1 MREHKRAEIAHA
13 KCERGRQLVCDAFQC
28 YEFHFI
34 ALLLFDRH
42 PIQAGAGCSQ
52 KNLGWYVTFEFSVG
66 DVAECCDSHWC
77 ALDSWV
83 VCKLRL
89 PQSGWL
95 KHLSGVR
102 QLLFRA
108 KRRGSSLRR
117 LKNNFSQRCKT
128 CRAAGL
134 HWHNSGDC
142 AEVCT
147 GEKRL

>member
-28 YEFHFI
+28 YEFNFI

-52 KNLGWYVTFEFSVG
+52 KKNLGWYVTFEFSVG
-66 DVAECCDSHWC
+66 DVTERCDSHRC
-77 ALDSWV
+77 ASDSWV

-95 KHLSGVR
+95 KCLNSVG
-102 QLLFRA
+102 QLLLFGA
-108 KRRGSSLRR
+108 KKRGSQSEETV
-117 LKNNFSQRCKT
+117 K
-128 CRAAGL
+128 
-134 HWHNSGDC
+134 
-142 AEVCT
+142 
-147 GEKRL
+147 